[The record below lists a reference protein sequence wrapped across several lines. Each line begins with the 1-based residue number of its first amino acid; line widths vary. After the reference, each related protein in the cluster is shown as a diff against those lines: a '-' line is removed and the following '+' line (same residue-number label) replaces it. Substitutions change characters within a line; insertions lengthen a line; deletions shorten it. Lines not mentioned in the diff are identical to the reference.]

1 MTNLSERLLHYAN
14 ILMVNNFDTEKGR
27 YTLRVMEYHGE
38 FYVHKM
44 KNGEVVEI
52 KNLNK
57 EARKG
62 KIKCLTKM

>member
-1 MTNLSERLLHYAN
+1 
-14 ILMVNNFDTEKGR
+14 MVNNFYTEKGI

-38 FYVHKM
+38 FYIHKM

-62 KIKCLTKM
+62 KMKCLTKM